1 MVKIVKSPRHFGDRG
16 LLTYKS
22 MAAVAAATMKEKMNS
37 KYLGNSL
44 DLMKYDLL
52 THVIKQSD
60 GLGLLYIPMLT
71 EPQPKERNP
80 KYETYEIGT
89 LNKPLFKL
97 MQREYKKE
105 LSDIKMVKKYFVDS
119 GIHLSMLNPPDMKY
133 FCDENRKEY
142 FIEAVN
148 HYKSLVNQT
157 LVYVD
162 PDVGCDIGVTRH
174 FRSNKHKYVKK
185 HEIISLQQ
193 NLRKNG
199 VLCYFQHLGNAHY
212 TIDERVKDL
221 TDTYGELTLFV
232 AYTRIQ
238 AGLVFIFN
246 DEATYRDKRKLIEQY
261 CYQYSHLKHKDKFII
276 A

>member
-1 MVKIVKSPRHFGDRG
+1 
-16 LLTYKS
+16 
-22 MAAVAAATMKEKMNS
+22 MAAVTGAKRKVEMNS

-52 THVIKQSD
+52 THLVKFSE
-60 GLGLLYIPMLT
+60 GFGLLYIPMLT
-71 EPQPKERNP
+71 EPKRKERNP
-80 KYETYEIGT
+80 KYETYEMGT

-97 MQREYKKE
+97 MQREYRKDF
-105 LSDIKMVKKYFVDS
+105 SDIKMVKKYFVDS
-119 GIHLSMLNPPDMKY
+119 GIHLSMLCPTGMKY
-133 FCDENRKEY
+133 FSEENRKDY

-162 PDVGCDIGVTRH
+162 PDVGSDIGITRS

-193 NLRKNG
+193 NLRKG
-199 VLCYFQHLGNAHY
+199 GSLCYFQHLGDSNY
-212 TIDERVKDL
+212 SIQERLKDL
-221 TDTYGELTLFV
+221 KDAFGEHTLFV

-238 AGLVFIFN
+238 ASFVFIFN
-246 DEATYRDKRKLIEQY
+246 DEATYTDKRKAIEQY
-261 CYQYSHLKHKDKFII
+261 YHQYGHLKHCDKFII
-276 A
+276 NGKPLKSSGFLL